1 MAPSNSII
9 VSDGSDA
16 VTHNGFVPLSSDTP
30 RVVKFATQAQ
40 PWEVAGEAVSVS
52 AKAALVL
59 TVPELGDIRF
69 AGYRGEKEV
78 PEALNRPYAM
88 LCIEMLEINKKQQL
102 YVHAVTEE
110 GTFGPSKK
118 KKAAECDLVHLW
130 PINKASLD
138 RMRDNFENDV
148 YADLSNS
155 RKKKFADFF
164 KQSEEVETPVGIN
177 AMLKDPMETLPNGC
191 KIADAAYAGI
201 QESNRTMGMRMFPKE
216 KKKRE
221 DDEKEAMLEDANK
234 KAKLVDWIQEM
245 KSGEVTIA
253 LNILGAD
260 GKQAIFTGK
269 RI

>member
-1 MAPSNSII
+1 MAQSNSII
-9 VSDGSDA
+9 VSDGFDA
-16 VTHNGFVPLSSDTP
+16 VSHNGFVSISSDTL

-40 PWEVAGEAVSVS
+40 PWEVADEAVSVS

-69 AGYRGEKEV
+69 AGYLGKKEV

-88 LCIEMLEINKKQQL
+88 LCMEMLEISGKQQL

-110 GTFGPSKK
+110 SMFGPSKK

-130 PINKASLD
+130 PINKVSLD
-138 RMRDNFENDV
+138 RMRENFEKNV
-148 YADLSNS
+148 YADLSTK
-155 RKKKFADFF
+155 RKNKFADFF
-164 KQSEEVETPVGIN
+164 KQSDEETPMGIN
-177 AMLKDPMETLPNGC
+177 SKLGYNMETLPKGC

-245 KSGEVTIA
+245 KSGEVTVA
-253 LNILGAD
+253 LNMLGAD

-269 RI
+269 FI